1 MTVGSVEGRDYLS
14 RPLSY
19 AACVALNFG
28 LALDRQSRYDLSLR
42 ATLPGKDQKNDRDQ
56 KSKPKQDAN

>member
-1 MTVGSVEGRDYLS
+1 VTVSSLEGRDDFS

-19 AACVALNFG
+19 AACMALNFG
-28 LALDRQSRYDLSLR
+28 LVLDRKPRYDLGLR
-42 ATLPGKDQKNDRDQ
+42 ATLPGKDQKNDRNQ